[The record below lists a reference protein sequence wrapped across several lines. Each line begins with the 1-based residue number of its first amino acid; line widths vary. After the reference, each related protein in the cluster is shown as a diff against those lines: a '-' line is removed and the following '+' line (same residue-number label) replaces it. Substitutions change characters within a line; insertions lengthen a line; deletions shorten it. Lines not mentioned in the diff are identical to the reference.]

1 MKKVYFDNNATT
13 ALAPEVLEA
22 MLPFYREEFGNPS
35 SIHAFGRGV
44 RVAIDEAREEVA
56 RLLGAEPGEVIFTS
70 GGTEAD
76 NFAVKGVA
84 YACQEYGRHII
95 TSTIEHPA
103 VLNTCQYL
111 EERGFRV
118 TYLPVNGQGLVDPED
133 VRKAIDRGTILI
145 TVMHA
150 NNETGALQP
159 IREIGEIAQERGIC
173 FHTDAVQSMGKL
185 PFQVKELGANL
196 LSLSAHK
203 IHGPKGVGALYLKKG
218 TQLHPL
224 LHGGHHERGWRA
236 GTENAAGIAGLGR
249 ACGLAAQGLPEEV
262 QRLAVLRDRLEEGIQ
277 EKIRQVR
284 LNGHPTQRLPNTLNC
299 SFWGIEGESLMIN
312 LDLEGIAV
320 STGSACASGSINPSH
335 VLLAMGIPEE
345 ICRSSLRFSLGR
357 YNTVEEID
365 YTLEVLP
372 RIVDRL
378 RKISPLWRG

>member
-1 MKKVYFDNNATT
+1 MKKVYLDNNATT

-56 RLLGAEPGEVIFTS
+56 KLVGAEPGEVIFTS

-95 TSTIEHPA
+95 TSAIEHPA

-145 TVMHA
+145 TLMHA
-150 NNETGALQP
+150 NNETGTLQP
-159 IREIGEIAQERGIC
+159 IREIGEIARERGIC
-173 FHTDAVQSMGKL
+173 FHTDAVQSVGKL

-203 IHGPKGVGALYLKKG
+203 IHGPKGMGALYLEKG
-218 TQLHPL
+218 TKLHPL

-236 GTENAAGIAGLGR
+236 GTENTAGIVGLGR
-249 ACGLAAQGLPEEV
+249 ACRLAAQGLPEEL
-262 QRLAVLRDRLEEGIQ
+262 QRLAALRDRLEQGIQ
-277 EKIRQVR
+277 ERIRQVK

-299 SFWGIEGESLMIN
+299 SFWGIEGESLLIN
-312 LDLEGIAV
+312 LDLEGIAI

-357 YNTVEEID
+357 YNTAEEID

-378 RKISPLWRG
+378 RRISPLWRG

>member
-1 MKKVYFDNNATT
+1 MRKVYLDNNATT
-13 ALAPEVLEA
+13 SLAPEVLEA

-44 RVAIDEAREEVA
+44 RVAIDEAREAVA
-56 RLLGAEPGEVIFTS
+56 HLLGAEPGEIVFTS

-76 NFAVKGVA
+76 NFAIKGIA
-84 YACQEYGRHII
+84 YACQESGRHII

-118 TYLPVNGQGLVDPED
+118 TYLPVDGQGLVDPED
-133 VRKAIDRGTILI
+133 LRKAIDRETILI
-145 TVMHA
+145 TIMHA

-159 IREIGEIAQERGIC
+159 IRAIGEIAQERGIC
-173 FHTDAVQSMGKL
+173 FHTDAVQSVGKF
-185 PFQVKELGANL
+185 PFQVKELGVDL

-218 TQLHPL
+218 TRLHPL
-224 LHGGHHERGWRA
+224 LHGGHHEHGWRA
-236 GTENAAGIAGLGR
+236 GTENAAGIAGLGM
-249 ACGLAAQGLPEEV
+249 ACRLAAQGLSEEA
-262 QRLAVLRDRLEEGIQ
+262 QRLTALRNRLEQGIQ
-277 EKIRQVR
+277 ERIPQVR

-299 SFWGIEGESLMIN
+299 SFWGVEGESLLIS

-320 STGSACASGSINPSH
+320 STGSACASGSIQASH

-345 ICRSSLRFSLGR
+345 VCRSSLRISLGR
-357 YNTVEEID
+357 YNTQEEID
-365 YTLEVLP
+365 GTLEALT

-378 RKISPLWRG
+378 RKISPLWKG